1 MSAVAT
7 VTFAE
12 NSPKDSFNKS
22 TLENLSEKDLEFF
35 SIDKIP
41 EGKPS
46 VLIENFNL
54 KSLHLKKGHK

>member
-35 SIDKIP
+35 
-41 EGKPS
+41 
-46 VLIENFNL
+46 FY
-54 KSLHLKKGHK
+54 